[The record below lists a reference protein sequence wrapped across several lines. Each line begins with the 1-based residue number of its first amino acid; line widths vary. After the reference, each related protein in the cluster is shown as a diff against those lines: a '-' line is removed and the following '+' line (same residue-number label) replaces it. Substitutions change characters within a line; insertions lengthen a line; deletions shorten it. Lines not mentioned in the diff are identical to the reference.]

1 MDILGNGLK
10 IKLKFSLFK
19 GWLPWREREFD
30 FSPGEGMQFE
40 TYGGIGRVNLINE
53 QEAELE
59 LRGLIGFTFGQK
71 ELGDKSIKYIERVRL
86 NVHDGPWKRTSFK

>member
-1 MDILGNGLK
+1 M

-71 ELGDKSIKYIERVRL
+71 ELGDKIKIKVAKVNLDDKLIDFELY
-86 NVHDGPWKRTSFK
+86 